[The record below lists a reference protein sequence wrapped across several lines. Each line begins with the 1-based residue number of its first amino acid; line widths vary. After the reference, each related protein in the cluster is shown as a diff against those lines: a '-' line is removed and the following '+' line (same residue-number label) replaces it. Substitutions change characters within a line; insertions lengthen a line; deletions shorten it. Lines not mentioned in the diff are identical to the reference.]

1 MSTRLTENRIMDLL
15 MNESKSQ
22 DLSRNEIKD
31 STPLI
36 FERHSR
42 NHAEWLPVLDG
53 KEEAYLKKIPTE
65 YLRKKE
71 AQLPLVSELEV
82 VRHFTGLSQKNFS
95 VDANFYPLGSCT
107 MKYNPKCLDA
117 IASLSSFSLI
127 HPYQK
132 EALAQGALKIL
143 FEMQEY
149 LSEITGMEEFT
160 LQPAAG
166 AHGELCGLLVA
177 GAYHRSRGSKKTKV
191 LIPDSAHG
199 TNPATAALCGY
210 EVVTVKSNAKG
221 LVDFNDLKSKLDPSV
236 ACLMMTNPNTL
247 GLFEEE
253 ILEIAKAVHAVDGLV
268 YYDGA
273 NMNALLGVCRPGDMG
288 FDIVHLN
295 LHKTFAV
302 PHGSGGPGSGP
313 VGVKKHLIPFLPAP
327 RILPAEGG
335 SLPVRQAGAS
345 GGKDT
350 LQYVFEKSAP
360 QSIGKLRSFYGNFG
374 AIIRSYAYIKALGKE
389 GLKAVSENA
398 ILNANYLRIQLKKI
412 YDIPYDG
419 VCMHEFVMAATR
431 QKKRGVKAL
440 DIAKRLLDYGV
451 HAPTV
456 YFPLIV
462 EEAMMVEPTE
472 TESKET
478 LDEFVKILQ
487 KIEKEIEDDPKIV
500 LEAPH
505 TTPVGR
511 MDEVLAARQPN
522 LRYKNP
528 A

>member
-1 MSTRLTENRIMDLL
+1 MIT
-15 MNESKSQ
+15 
-22 DLSRNEIKD
+22 
-31 STPLI
+31 TPLI
-36 FERHSR
+36 FEKHSR
-42 NHAEWLPVLDG
+42 NEAEWLPDPGAPEDAL
-53 KEEAYLKKIPTE
+53 LKIIPE
-65 YLRKKE
+65 KFRRKKE
-71 AQLPLVSELEV
+71 AGLPSVSELDV
-82 VRHFTGLSQKNFS
+82 VRHFTSLSQKNFC
-95 VDANFYPLGSCT
+95 VDVNFYPLGSCT
-107 MKYNPKCLDA
+107 MKYNPKVLDA
-117 IASLSSFSLI
+117 IASLSAYSLI
-127 HPYQK
+127 HPYQS
-132 EALAQGALKIL
+132 EPLAQGALKIL
-143 FEMQEY
+143 HEMQEF
-149 LSEITGMEEFT
+149 LCQITGMDEFT

-166 AHGELCGLLVA
+166 AHGELCGLLIV
-177 GAYHRSRGSKKTKV
+177 GAYHRHRGYKKTKV

-210 EVVTVKSNAKG
+210 EVVQVKSNARG
-221 LVDFNDLKSKLDPSV
+221 LVDLADLKSKLDSGA

-273 NMNALLGVCRPGDMG
+273 NMNALLGICRPGDMG

-313 VGVKKHLIPFLPAP
+313 VGVKKNLIPFLPAP
-327 RILPAEGG
+327 RILKENENF
-335 SLPVRQAGAS
+335 S
-345 GGKDT
+345 
-350 LQYVFEKSAP
+350 FEKKAP
-360 QSIGKLRSFYGNFG
+360 LSIGKLRSFYGNFG
-374 AIIRSYAYIKALGKE
+374 AIIRSYAYIKSLGKE

-398 ILNANYLRIQLKKI
+398 IINANYLKARLKKI
-412 YDIPYDG
+412 YDVPYDG
-419 VCMHEFVMAATR
+419 ACMHEFVMAATR

-440 DIAKRLLDYGV
+440 DIAKRLLDFGV

-478 LDEFVKILQ
+478 LDEFVSILND
-487 KIEKEIEDDPKIV
+487 IEKEIDKDPKIV

-505 TTPVGR
+505 TTPVNR
-511 MDEVLAARQPN
+511 IDEVLAARQLN
-522 LRYKNP
+522 LRYK